1 MENLELKNTI
11 CQTLKSE
18 AELLDKIIEVQRGVH
33 ECVLKRKWLL
43 LEEKIAKMN
52 ELSSCFTELD
62 KKREE
67 LEAEYSFKDFE
78 LAGAKAQVKSR
89 LLKSKLENKV
99 LNEYIFTTKNFLQG
113 IFDQVLP
120 ERRNVTY
127 SRYGKI
133 VKPELHNV
141 VLDQIV

>member
-11 CQTLKSE
+11 CETLKSE
-18 AELLDKIIEVQRGVH
+18 AELLDVIIKVQKEVH
-33 ECVLKRKWLL
+33 ECVLKRNWLL
-43 LEEKIAKMN
+43 LEEKITKMN
-52 ELSSCFTELD
+52 ELSSLFAELD

-67 LEAEYSFKDFE
+67 LEAAHNFKDFE
-78 LAGAKAQVKSR
+78 VAGAKAQVKSR
-89 LLKSKLENKV
+89 LLKSKLQNKI
-99 LNEYIFTTKNFLQG
+99 LNEYIFTTKSFLQG

-141 VLDQIV
+141 VLDQII

>member
-1 MENLELKNTI
+1 MENLELKNTF
-11 CQTLKSE
+11 CQTLNAE
-18 AELLDKIIEVQRGVH
+18 AELLDTIIEVQKSVH
-33 ECVLKRKWLL
+33 ECVLKRNWLL

-52 ELSSCFTELD
+52 ELSSLFAELD

-67 LEAEYSFKDFE
+67 LESEHNFKDFE
-78 LAGAKAQVKSR
+78 TAAAKAQVKSR
-89 LLKSKLENKV
+89 LLKSKLQNKV
-99 LNEYIFTTKNFLQG
+99 LNEYIFTTKSFLQG

>member
-18 AELLDKIIEVQRGVH
+18 AELLDKIIEAQRGVH

-43 LEEKIAKMN
+43 LEQKIAKMN
-52 ELSSCFTELD
+52 ELSSCFSELD

>member
-11 CQTLKSE
+11 CETLKSE
-18 AELLDKIIEVQRGVH
+18 AELLDKIIEVQKEIH
-33 ECVLKRKWLL
+33 EFVLKRKWLL
-43 LEEKIAKMN
+43 LEEKITKMN
-52 ELSSCFTELD
+52 ELSSCFAELD
-62 KKREE
+62 KVREE
-67 LEAEYSFKDFE
+67 LEANHNFKDFE
-78 LAGAKAQVKSR
+78 VATAKAQVKSR
-89 LLKSKLENKV
+89 LLKSKLQNKV

>member
-52 ELSSCFTELD
+52 ELSSCFSELD

-67 LEAEYSFKDFE
+67 LESEYSFKDFE

>member
-52 ELSSCFTELD
+52 ELSSCFSELD